1 MLRGRGNLSQTGLWG
16 NQMQPDQRKPK
27 LDAVAGVAS
36 PLGVMIS
43 QQDRETMSMVR
54 DAIDTRRMRL
64 AFQPVVLARD
74 PEQVAFH
81 EGLIRVLDPNGRV
94 IPAKDFIDAVEGTE
108 IGREI
113 DCIALEMGL
122 GVLARHPA
130 VRISINMS
138 ARSIGYPRWMRVLR
152 KGLAAGPTIGER
164 LILEITESSAMLV
177 PELVIAFMQ
186 ELQAEG
192 VAFAL
197 DDFGSGY
204 TAIRYFKDF
213 FFDIL
218 KIDGQFIR
226 HIHRDPDNAALTAAL
241 LSIGRHFQMFTVAE
255 AVETPEEA
263 RFLMNLGVDCLQGFL
278 FGAATL
284 KPDFGNSPRAEN
296 RASG

>member
-1 MLRGRGNLSQTGLWG
+1 MKGRPFRGPASGE
-16 NQMQPDQRKPK
+16 QMQPENRKPK
-27 LDAVAGVAS
+27 LDASAGVAS

-43 QQDRETMSMVR
+43 QQDRDTMSMVR
-54 DAIDTRRMRL
+54 AAIDSRRMRL
-64 AFQPVVLARD
+64 AYQPVVLARD
-74 PEQVAFH
+74 PERVAFH

-94 IPAKDFIDAVEGTE
+94 IPAKDFIGAVEDTD

-113 DCIALEMGL
+113 DCIALELGL
-122 GVLARHPA
+122 GALIRHPA
-130 VRISINMS
+130 TRLSINMS
-138 ARSIGYPRWMRVLR
+138 ARSIGYPRWTRILK
-152 KGLAAGPTIGER
+152 KGLGGDPTVGER

-177 PELVIAFMQ
+177 PELVIAFME

-226 HIHRDPDNAALTAAL
+226 NIHRDPDNAALTAAL
-241 LSIGRHFQMFTVAE
+241 LSIGRHFRMFTVAE

-263 RFLMNLGVDCLQGFL
+263 QFLMNLGVDCLQGFL
-278 FGAATL
+278 FGAASL
-284 KPDFGNSPRAEN
+284 KPAFDQDRLLGQKRA
-296 RASG
+296 

>member
-1 MLRGRGNLSQTGLWG
+1 MARLRRAVGDV
-16 NQMQPDQRKPK
+16 MQQEHRKPK
-27 LDAVAGVAS
+27 LDASPGVAS

-43 QQDRETMSMVR
+43 QQDRETISMVR
-54 DAIDTRRMRL
+54 AAIDTRRMRL
-64 AFQPVVLARD
+64 AYQPVVLARD
-74 PEQVAFH
+74 PDRVAFH
-81 EGLIRVLDPNGRV
+81 EGLIRVLDPNGRI
-94 IPAKDFIDAVEGTE
+94 IPAKDFIDAVESTE

-113 DCIALEMGL
+113 DCIALELGL
-122 GVLARHPA
+122 GTLIRHPA
-130 VRISINMS
+130 TRISINMS
-138 ARSIGYPRWMRVLR
+138 ARSIGYPRWLRVLK
-152 KGLAAGPTIGER
+152 KGLAASPTVGER

-186 ELQAEG
+186 DLQAEG

-226 HIHRDPDNAALTAAL
+226 NIHRDPDNAALTAAL
-241 LSIGRHFQMFTVAE
+241 LSIGRHFHMFTVAE

-263 RFLMNLGVDCLQGFL
+263 QFLMNLGVDCLQGFL

-284 KPDFGNSPRAEN
+284 KPDFADSTSDRKRA
-296 RASG
+296 

>member
-1 MLRGRGNLSQTGLWG
+1 M
-16 NQMQPDQRKPK
+16 
-27 LDAVAGVAS
+27 A
-36 PLGVMIS
+36 
-43 QQDRETMSMVR
+43 MVR
-54 DAIDTRRMRL
+54 AAIDSRRMRL
-64 AFQPVVLARD
+64 AYQPVVLSRD
-74 PEQVAFH
+74 PAKVAFH

-94 IPAKDFIDAVEGTE
+94 IPARDFIDAVESTE

-113 DCIALEMGL
+113 DCIALELGL
-122 GVLARHPA
+122 GALIRHPA
-130 VRISINMS
+130 IRISVNMS
-138 ARSIGYPRWMRVLR
+138 ARSIGYPRWMRVLK
-152 KGLAAGPTIGER
+152 KGLAASPTVGER

-186 ELQAEG
+186 DLQAEG

-226 HIHRDPDNAALTAAL
+226 GIHRDPDNAALTAAL

-263 RFLMNLGVDCLQGFL
+263 RFLMNLGVDCLQGYL

-284 KPDFGNSPRAEN
+284 KPDFGVGQQDRKRA
-296 RASG
+296 